1 MNVGLLVER
10 ELGPG
15 ERCDTRSGD
24 IVYSAE
30 WLNVSNDLAAI
41 ESEAVSCEAVE
52 AVESL
57 RRLRLDGGLSRRLNA
72 PHERRWL

>member
-1 MNVGLLVER
+1 MNVSLLDER
-10 ELGPG
+10 ELRPG
-15 ERCDTRSGD
+15 ERCDARTGGV
-24 IVYSAE
+24 VYSAE
-30 WLNVSNDLAAI
+30 WLNVTNDLAAI

-72 PHERRWL
+72 PRQRR